1 MSFWAATVIT
11 NLASA
16 IPIYGTDIVV
26 WFWGAFSVD
35 VPTLNRFF
43 ALHYLFP
50 FVLSGL
56 IALHLF
62 FLHEAKSGE
71 PLGLSS
77 IKIDG
82 IPFGF
87 YYIIKD
93 LYGFIFYFMA
103 MCVLVFY
110 MPNLL
115 GHSDNYILA
124 NPMVTP
130 AHIVPEWYF
139 LPFYAIL
146 RSIADK
152 LQGVVVMMISIFILI
167 FVPIVLNRLRQT
179 HFIPQSGLFRP
190 FYEKMVQVFF
200 GSAVILGWIG
210 GNPAVDP
217 YITIGFVAMLVYFFS
232 ITYGMY
238 LATMLE
244 YISYN
249 SAFYNYYPKEDY
261 YQFYRGRPVWE
272 IFDYYILYEFAFAE
286 FIGKPIK
293 P

>member
-1 MSFWAATVIT
+1 MGATVIT

-16 IPIYGTDIVV
+16 VPIYGTDIVV

-77 IKIDG
+77 IKLDG

-115 GHSDNYILA
+115 GHSDY
-124 NPMVTP
+124 
-130 AHIVPEWYF
+130 Y
-139 LPFYAIL
+139 IL

-167 FVPIVLNRLRQT
+167 LVPLVLNNLRQT
-179 HFIPQSGLFRP
+179 HFIPLSGLFRP
-190 FYEKMVQVFF
+190 FYEKMVQIFF

-217 YITIGFVAMLVYFFS
+217 YITIAH
-232 ITYGMY
+232 
-238 LATMLE
+238 
-244 YISYN
+244 
-249 SAFYNYYPKEDY
+249 
-261 YQFYRGRPVWE
+261 
-272 IFDYYILYEFAFAE
+272 
-286 FIGKPIK
+286 
-293 P
+293 

>member
-1 MSFWAATVIT
+1 MV
-11 NLASA
+11 L
-16 IPIYGTDIVV
+16 
-26 WFWGAFSVD
+26 GAFSVD

-56 IALHLF
+56 IFLHLF
-62 FLHEAKSGE
+62 FLHEARSGE

-77 IKIDG
+77 IRLDG

-93 LYGFIFYFMA
+93 LYGFIYYFLILSILAFY
-103 MCVLVFY
+103 L
-110 MPNLL
+110 PNLL

-152 LQGVVVMMISIFILI
+152 LEGVILMLISIFILI
-167 FVPIVLNRLRQT
+167 LVPLVLNNLRQT
-179 HFIPQSGLFRP
+179 NFIALSGLFKP
-190 FYEKMVQVFF
+190 FHEKMVQAFF
-200 GSAVILGWIG
+200 GSAIILGWIG
-210 GNPAVDP
+210 GNPAVEP
-217 YITIGFVAMLVYFFS
+217 YITLVQ
-232 ITYGMY
+232 
-238 LATMLE
+238 LRL
-244 YISYN
+244 
-249 SAFYNYYPKEDY
+249 
-261 YQFYRGRPVWE
+261 
-272 IFDYYILYEFAFAE
+272 
-286 FIGKPIK
+286 
-293 P
+293 